1 MLSRLRPFF
10 AALILAATLLG
21 ACAPQPQT
29 VAVSSPALTQ
39 TFDAALTLA
48 VQSIPT
54 ETGTPTR
61 TATPEPTHTPSPTPT
76 VPRTPSPL
84 PPVFT
89 SSLLDKEVK
98 PQAYVEDTCQY
109 LKARWDPNNSEPG
122 TVVMV
127 LMYHSITEDFNP
139 ITIDSQV
146 HHSDLVMTLEHA
158 HEVGFE
164 TITAGQLADF
174 LDSNTRIP
182 RRSLLLIVDDRKR
195 KEFYE

>member
-1 MLSRLRPFF
+1 MLFRLRPFF

-21 ACAPQPQT
+21 ACAPQPQA

-54 ETGTPTR
+54 ETGTPTL

-89 SSLLDKEVK
+89 STILDKEVK
-98 PQAYVEDTCQY
+98 PQTYVEDTCQY
-109 LKARWDPNNSEPG
+109 LK
-122 TVVMV
+122 
-127 LMYHSITEDFNP
+127 
-139 ITIDSQV
+139 
-146 HHSDLVMTLEHA
+146 
-158 HEVGFE
+158 
-164 TITAGQLADF
+164 
-174 LDSNTRIP
+174 
-182 RRSLLLIVDDRKR
+182 
-195 KEFYE
+195 